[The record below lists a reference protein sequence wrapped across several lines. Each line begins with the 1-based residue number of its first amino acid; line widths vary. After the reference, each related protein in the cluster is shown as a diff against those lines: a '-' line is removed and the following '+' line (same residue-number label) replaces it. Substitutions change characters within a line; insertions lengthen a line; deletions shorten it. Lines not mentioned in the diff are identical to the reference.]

1 MERLHRGERQVTVE
15 RAIASKLNTLSKL
28 TWPPSFGQ
36 DVLIVD
42 PYTVRIITKIPDP
55 MVPSRLAAESMC
67 MAPPKGLAE
76 YKDKFVPDRYI
87 GTGPFRLAEYVVG
100 DRVVV
105 EANPSYWGPKPPSQ
119 RVVWQV
125 IPDAATRLAA
135 LQRGDVD
142 VMLNLPF
149 PLAPNVESDQSLR
162 LYSELSSLTH
172 GILLNARE
180 SAPLKDRRV
189 RQALNMAVDR
199 QAIIKNLYS
208 GRGHLLNTVTGKDVA
223 NTMDP
228 GPYPY
233 DPARAKA
240 LLAEAGFPN
249 GFEFTLW
256 QAVGRWVLS
265 DETAQVIA
273 GYWDKSGVKTK
284 VQVLEWAEYNKRSA
298 AGAFKDGLYYA
309 FINGPWDA
317 SYTVQRFK
325 PASRPSDT
333 STLGD
338 LLKPSRSTS
347 APSIQAAQ
355 VAGRPGPEGA
365 ARRSGVSLPSGTL
378 GAVRCHRKV
387 KGFKMRRTTSCG
399 CATPTWRPEALPFL
413 LRRLGHAA
421 IVALGVSLVVFALVH
436 LSGDPVLLMVSSDA
450 PADVVAATRHAL
462 GFDRPFYEQY
472 ARYVTR
478 AAQGDLGTSLR
489 SSRPVAEL
497 IMQRLPATVE
507 LTFAALLIAVAI
519 AVPAGIIS
527 AVKRGSAIDRLAMVG
542 AVAGQAVPIS
552 CLSSF
557 SSPSSLSPCGSR
569 LRHRTLAPRLPR
581 ELRPSPLPLARLC
594 LDHARLLAVL
604 CAHGAGQGLAGRGSS
619 ARRGAQNPPFPS

>member
-1 MERLHRGERQVTVE
+1 MLTRRELLKSAAAGAAVAAVPGAARAQAKKKPTLTIAFPSSPETIDPHQLRSVLSGSILGLMGEGLLTRDPQTMTLQPLLAESWKNLNPNTWEIKLRRGVKFHNGEEFTAESVKFTVE

-67 MAPPKGLAE
+67 MAPAKGLAG

-87 GTGPFRLAEYVVG
+87 GTGPFRLVEYVVG

-119 RVVWQV
+119 RIVWQV

-189 RQALNMAVDR
+189 RQALNLAVDR

-240 LLAEAGFPN
+240 LLAEAGLPN

-273 GYWDKSGVKTK
+273 GYWDKIGVKTK

-298 AGAFKDGLYYA
+298 AGAFKDGFYYA
-309 FINGPWDA
+309 FINGTWDA

-325 PASRPSDT
+325 PDFQTFRYFDAS
-333 STLGD
+333 GD
-338 LLKPSRSTS
+338 LLK
-347 APSIQAAQ
+347 AIQEYERTFDPKRRKELGAQ
-355 VAGRPGPEGA
+355 ALKALHDEAVWLFLWQLEELF
-365 ARRSGVSLPSGTL
+365 GVSK
-378 GAVRCHRKV
+378 KV
-387 KGFKMRRTTSCG
+387 KGFKMRPDNFLWVRDTYV
-399 CATPTWRPEALPFL
+399 EA
-413 LRRLGHAA
+413 
-421 IVALGVSLVVFALVH
+421 
-436 LSGDPVLLMVSSDA
+436 
-450 PADVVAATRHAL
+450 
-462 GFDRPFYEQY
+462 
-472 ARYVTR
+472 
-478 AAQGDLGTSLR
+478 
-489 SSRPVAEL
+489 
-497 IMQRLPATVE
+497 
-507 LTFAALLIAVAI
+507 
-519 AVPAGIIS
+519 
-527 AVKRGSAIDRLAMVG
+527 
-542 AVAGQAVPIS
+542 
-552 CLSSF
+552 
-557 SSPSSLSPCGSR
+557 
-569 LRHRTLAPRLPR
+569 
-581 ELRPSPLPLARLC
+581 
-594 LDHARLLAVL
+594 
-604 CAHGAGQGLAGRGSS
+604 
-619 ARRGAQNPPFPS
+619 